1 MHKAFAMKLEKRK
14 EKPLPLT
21 DYVGRQLKYAAISI
35 LLIVFSLLIGVVGYH
50 HYAGIS
56 WIDALLN
63 ASMIL
68 TGMGPVNTMQTYGA
82 KLFSSFYALY
92 SGVAFLSISAVMIA
106 PLAHRI
112 LHLFH
117 AEE

>member
-1 MHKAFAMKLEKRK
+1 MKLEKRK